1 MTQPDNHHLEDVMAQ
16 LSQLEPTAADAPQT
30 ARSALTQLK
39 QRLQPR
45 PNPILYFIRSLMMKQ
60 NRRFATTLVTL
71 VVLFGIAFS
80 FPAVR
85 AAANDF
91 LGLFRVQ
98 KFSAISFSPDQ
109 LAVLENLAE
118 SGLTPGEFIVTDE
131 PEMMEEVQS
140 RTQAARLADMTVRTL
155 GKLGEPT
162 NIRVMDSGAGQ
173 LIIDAAASQEL
184 LRLADADP
192 RLISDSLD
200 GAEVNVTIFAS
211 VEQEWADGTVLVQT
225 DSPIVEYPE
234 GLDPQPLGEAL
245 LQLLGMDAAE
255 ARRLSENID
264 WTSTL
269 LLPIPTD
276 FATFEEVTVNGSSGL
291 LLNNVSGP
299 ESALVWQENGVL
311 YLLAG
316 SENSGNLLELAESL
330 Q

>member
-1 MTQPDNHHLEDVMAQ
+1 
-16 LSQLEPTAADAPQT
+16 
-30 ARSALTQLK
+30 
-39 QRLQPR
+39 
-45 PNPILYFIRSLMMKQ
+45 
-60 NRRFATTLVTL
+60 
-71 VVLFGIAFS
+71 
-80 FPAVR
+80 
-85 AAANDF
+85 
-91 LGLFRVQ
+91 
-98 KFSAISFSPDQ
+98 
-109 LAVLENLAE
+109 
-118 SGLTPGEFIVTDE
+118 
-131 PEMMEEVQS
+131 
-140 RTQAARLADMTVRTL
+140 
-155 GKLGEPT
+155 
-162 NIRVMDSGAGQ
+162 
-173 LIIDAAASQEL
+173 
-184 LRLADADP
+184 
-192 RLISDSLD
+192 
-200 GAEVNVTIFAS
+200 
-211 VEQEWADGTVLVQT
+211 VLVQT

-276 FATFEEVTVNGSSGL
+276 FATFEEVTVNGGSGL